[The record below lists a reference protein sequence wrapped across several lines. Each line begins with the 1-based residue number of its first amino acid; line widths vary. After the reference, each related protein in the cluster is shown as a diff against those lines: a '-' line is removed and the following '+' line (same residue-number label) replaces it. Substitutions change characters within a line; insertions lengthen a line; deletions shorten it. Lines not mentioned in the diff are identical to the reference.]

1 MYEKS
6 RLQGG
11 TKSVDVEDGRK
22 ELGMRSLNSLEDPTK
37 KGGLVMLF
45 TLEGRVSHPPSVV
58 MLFTLLLG
66 GRVSL
71 AGCGDAIHSSLDG

>member
-1 MYEKS
+1 MCISRYVSVIKACQQDVLRMYEKS

-37 KGGLVMLF
+37 KGGW
-45 TLEGRVSHPPSVV
+45 
-58 MLFTLLLG
+58 
-66 GRVSL
+66 
-71 AGCGDAIHSSLDG
+71 